1 MMQEGMQQ
9 GRARALSGAAPISLF
24 DSCPPALSL
33 SLSLSTDVVSS
44 TALLLMQIY
53 QTQALEALESKTEIS

>member
-33 SLSLSTDVVSS
+33 SPDVVSS